1 MRRQIVFILLFT
13 FLLLESVN
21 GQEAKSFA
29 FTGTNISFFSSIN
42 PAFIKLK
49 GLPVTRYFKP
59 GYSLGWGV
67 EYKFPKILSVGG
79 FMEYYKTVGI
89 FNSNCWSCNPPKV
102 TIRNTLKM
110 NSFLI
115 PVFVK
120 LRTNKLPGT
129 YFISGIGVNLLFY
142 TKWIEERE
150 YLLEGESM
158 RPRLGEWELDV
169 TNQNGDIIGG
179 VFWIGCGQ
187 VFNVRHREVFSE
199 LYYFSDINLW
209 YALIPLK
216 RYGVMMKLGV
226 YLGNK
231 NN

>member
-1 MRRQIVFILLFT
+1 MRRQIVFIVLLV
-13 FLLLESVN
+13 FLLLETVN

-29 FTGTNISFFSSIN
+29 FTGTNVSFITSIN

-49 GLPVTRYFKP
+49 GLPVIRYFKP

-79 FMEYYKTVGI
+79 SMEYYKTVGI
-89 FNSNCWSCNPPKV
+89 FNSHCWDCNPPEV

-120 LRTNKLPGT
+120 LRTNKLPRT
-129 YFISGIGVNLLFY
+129 YLTSGIGVNLLFY

-158 RPRLGEWELDV
+158 RVRLGERELEV
-169 TNQNGDIIGG
+169 TNQNGDLIGG
-179 VFWIGCGQ
+179 VFWIGFGQ
-187 VFNVRHREVFSE
+187 LFNVSRREFFSE
-199 LYYFSDINLW
+199 LYYFSDVNIWN
-209 YALIPLK
+209 ALIPLK
-216 RYGVMMKLGV
+216 RYGVMMKFGV
-226 YLGNK
+226 YLGK